1 MNNSACGRG
10 RNVELIHD
18 SIARMPGLSTTAL
31 KVLQICNTSDASAND
46 LKRVISLDPVL
57 TGRVLKLINSAY
69 YSLGQPVVSL
79 TRAIIL
85 LGINTVKNLVLSF
98 AILDNFQIKA
108 HSQLFP
114 AESFWTHCLAVAVA
128 SKSLAVIKKISSAR
142 LEGYFVAGLLHDL
155 GKLPLNRQF
164 PELSQRA
171 RETAAGNQIA
181 LYRSEKQLMGIDHCQ
196 VGEMIAE
203 KWQLGAPLSD
213 VLGHHHDP
221 DSSSSENYDIVL
233 IVSLADQFANHLKID
248 DSGDF
253 RPASTLIAYMA
264 EKLAVPR
271 EMLYNFHER
280 VLNEIGKARIFLEI
294 AQNG

>member
-1 MNNSACGRG
+1 
-10 RNVELIHD
+10 
-18 SIARMPGLSTTAL
+18 
-31 KVLQICNTSDASAND
+31 
-46 LKRVISLDPVL
+46 
-57 TGRVLKLINSAY
+57 
-69 YSLGQPVVSL
+69 
-79 TRAIIL
+79 
-85 LGINTVKNLVLSF
+85 
-98 AILDNFQIKA
+98 
-108 HSQLFP
+108 
-114 AESFWTHCLAVAVA
+114 
-128 SKSLAVIKKISSAR
+128 
-142 LEGYFVAGLLHDL
+142 
-155 GKLPLNRQF
+155 
-164 PELSQRA
+164 
-171 RETAAGNQIA
+171 
-181 LYRSEKQLMGIDHCQ
+181 MGIDHCQ